1 MPGKLSL
8 ALALLALISTAQA
21 HSLEKRQTT
30 VKESLGGLLRASGLH
45 SVSRTIA
52 GIDLGTVAVLVLGF
66 ILLDVIFTLLLAGAV
81 GGRSSSGGWFSSWG
95 VADLTG
101 YVSSVYNSIDL
112 VDTAFNY
119 MDIEEESCRLKT
131 VCEMEAY
138 AVAHPLA
145 KLAINTIN
153 SNLRGLDRYQDAIDA
168 GMNGQDCA
176 FLYDQCQFS
185 YFGY

>member
-1 MPGKLSL
+1 M
-8 ALALLALISTAQA
+8 
-21 HSLEKRQTT
+21 
-30 VKESLGGLLRASGLH
+30 GGLY
-45 SVSRTIA
+45 
-52 GIDLGTVAVLVLGF
+52 AV
-66 ILLDVIFTLLLAGAV
+66 DRQLAGLDTALDSCMGDQTV
-81 GGRSSSGGWFSSWG
+81 LPPLIISPS
-95 VADLTG
+95 
-101 YVSSVYNSIDL
+101 SIDL

>member
-30 VKESLGGLLRASGLH
+30 VNLGDSNELYMLVLTAAIVTLVALAATSAFPLLLPTVQSISARHSHMGLLSNA
-45 SVSRTIA
+45 VS
-52 GIDLGTVAVLVLGF
+52 
-66 ILLDVIFTLLLAGAV
+66 
-81 GGRSSSGGWFSSWG
+81 
-95 VADLTG
+95 
-101 YVSSVYNSIDL
+101 SIDL